1 MKTENHRVLIID
13 DERPVLMTLEA
24 LLKRHGYHVDAA
36 ATASQGLKLLKSN
49 SPSLVLLDLQLPDAH
64 GLEMLDRIKTE
75 LPEVQVIILTAHD
88 SLHNAIESIKR
99 GAYHFISK
107 PYAPEELLSLVEKAL
122 EKQFLLREA
131 EKLREKTEQLEKRL
145 EIAEARPAP
154 IFKSKP
160 MQEIE
165 ELIEAMAPSDA
176 NVLIAGESGV
186 GKEVIANTIHARS
199 RRAGQPMVKL
209 NCAAFPQTMI
219 EGELFGYVKGAFT
232 GAMHDFPGMIAAA
245 DGGTL
250 FLDEISDMPAD
261 LQTRFL
267 RVLQEREYRPLGSTQ
282 TMKAT
287 FRAIAAT
294 NRPIPEALAE
304 NRLRSDLY
312 YRLNTF
318 QIEVPPLRKRKED
331 IPPLDRAIRET
342 IFSTTRQ
349 TGAGRFT
356 GCISEAARLFVAGKC
371 SRTAKRH
378 RIRRGA
384 GAAGR
389 DRRKRVARRNTVA
402 SGVATNRT
410 WRIAAQRRAN
420 SRRRGA
426 ERHSPGA
433 CRMPRQQEKS
443 SRTARHSASHPLQ
456 QAETLRDRVVG
467 CGEESTAFQRVAPFI
482 DRDRCNAQWVFRAP
496 RSRRGRG
503 IDDSN
508 FFQNHSAMFSIVG
521 FSKPSMS
528 LRYAW
533 SRIFRSG
540 FIAALIFA

>member
-24 LLKRHGYHVDAA
+24 LLKRHGYQVETAPTAA
-36 ATASQGLKLLKSN
+36 QGLKLLKSK
-49 SPSLVLLDLQLPDAH
+49 SPTLVLLDLRLPDAD
-64 GLEMLDRIKTE
+64 GLETLDRIKTDS
-75 LPEVQVIILTAHD
+75 PEVQVIILTAHD

-122 EKQFLLREA
+122 EKQFLLRET
-131 EKLREKTEQLEKRL
+131 EELRVKTEQLEKRL
-145 EIAEARPAP
+145 EIAEARPTP

-165 ELIEAMAPSDA
+165 ELIDAMAPSDA
-176 NVLIAGESGV
+176 NVLIVGESGV
-186 GKEVIANTIHARS
+186 GKEVIANTICAKS

-245 DGGTL
+245 NGGTL

-282 TMKAT
+282 TMKAD
-287 FRAIAAT
+287 FRAIAST
-294 NRPIPEALAE
+294 NRPIAPALAE

-331 IPPLDRAIRET
+331 IPPLIAQFVRQFSQQLGKPEPDVSPDAFEKLLEYSWPGNVRELQNAIEYAVVLA
-342 IFSTTRQ
+342 RQ
-349 TGAGRFT
+349 GMIGVKELPAE
-356 GCISEAARLFVAGKC
+356 IQLPAA
-371 SRTAKRH
+371 
-378 RIRRGA
+378 
-384 GAAGR
+384 
-389 DRRKRVARRNTVA
+389 
-402 SGVATNRT
+402 
-410 WRIAAQRRAN
+410 
-420 SRRRGA
+420 
-426 ERHSPGA
+426 
-433 CRMPRQQEKS
+433 
-443 SRTARHSASHPLQ
+443 LQ
-456 QAETLRDRVVG
+456 QAEL
-467 CGEESTAFQRVAPFI
+467 
-482 DRDRCNAQWVFRAP
+482 NALP
-496 RSRRGRG
+496 RSGVQSLDDLERTAILQALAECRGNKKKAAELLG
-503 IDDSN
+503 IQRPTLYN
-508 FFQNHSAMFSIVG
+508 KM
-521 FSKPSMS
+521 K
-528 LRYAW
+528 RYA
-533 SRIFRSG
+533 IE
-540 FIAALIFA
+540 L